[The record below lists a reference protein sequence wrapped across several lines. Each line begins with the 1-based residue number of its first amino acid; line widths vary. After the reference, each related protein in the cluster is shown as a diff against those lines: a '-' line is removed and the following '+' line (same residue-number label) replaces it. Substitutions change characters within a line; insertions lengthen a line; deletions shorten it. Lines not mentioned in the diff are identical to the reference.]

1 MVWPIGLP
9 LVSGPRRKKKGSD
22 ARKQKKSGTQKKK
35 MSGGMV
41 ASWGTRVFVLA
52 EDEEEAQKLF
62 KKQKVAV
69 ETIEEVDR
77 AFVKVGRKSPMSRM
91 SRIPKAK
98 AKAKAKAKTKTTTRG
113 KIARR
118 QIVSSF

>member
-1 MVWPIGLP
+1 M
-9 LVSGPRRKKKGSD
+9 VSGPRRKKRAATPANK
-22 ARKQKKSGTQKKK
+22 RKAEHKRKK

-41 ASWGTRVFVLA
+41 ASWGTKVFVLA

-98 AKAKAKAKTKTTTRG
+98 AKAKAKANAKAKAKAKTRG